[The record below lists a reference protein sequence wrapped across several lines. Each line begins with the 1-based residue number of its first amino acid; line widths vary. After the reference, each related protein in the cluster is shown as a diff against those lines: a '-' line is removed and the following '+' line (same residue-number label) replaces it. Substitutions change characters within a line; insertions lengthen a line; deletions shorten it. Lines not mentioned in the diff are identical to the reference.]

1 LIASI
6 AATRP
11 VLNIVGALCMIALL
25 PGHATAQSASH
36 APVPVTTQPVGASE
50 IFDALTQA
58 DAPSDLQRLRALRDS
73 LAGNPDR
80 QTLTDART
88 QLDTLL
94 RDAERRQGE
103 MPPALVMS
111 GIASRIDT
119 AMTKMEAAHP
129 AAPLPPFQG
138 PPWLMPALCALSGT
152 LAVGLAICLAAL
164 VAQGRSAEEKDE
176 VREILTK
183 IRRKIDDVASGTG
196 KTRDVLSG
204 ENVDALHEAAG
215 SITRLQTSAKEA
227 ETLLRTSSEAA
238 EQRLQAAVA
247 VASRLEVW
255 LEDLPARLCE
265 AIGQPEESDIGNLEA
280 SAPPSD
286 RGFLLPGF
294 LNSLQQACDE
304 MRLATEALA
313 EANLANA
320 RDMPE
325 SADTAALVSE
335 MTNLSF
341 GHALKLDDVIEHL
354 QQAAEGLP
362 ELGRVLAEAALQL
375 PLQVEHSAAVT
386 AQFEAASQRAEAAW
400 SQIGQFAAQSLPERL
415 GDMADA
421 VTAAGIAAADA
432 AAAHCAE
439 VARLAQES
447 VATLP
452 VSLDGMVSTLAE
464 AGAAQHTI
472 LADAASRLSVL
483 ADTLPETGASLA
495 ASSEALKRHV
505 ARDARREA
513 VTRAA
518 IGEISAAAQSARA
531 DLAATAEAVS
541 AMPAQNERLG
551 ALLEH
556 GERLLVQ
563 LTAQA
568 ATEADE
574 LQHARNEALAGVES
588 AIGRMQI
595 AAERLYAGADAQE
608 QALTRVRRAALTV
621 AALAGAE
628 PPTVDAMPDESD
640 RTAHAG

>member
-286 RGFLLPGF
+286 RGFLLPG
-294 LNSLQQACDE
+294 C
-304 MRLATEALA
+304 LATEALA

-421 VTAAGIAAADA
+421 VTAAGIAAVDA